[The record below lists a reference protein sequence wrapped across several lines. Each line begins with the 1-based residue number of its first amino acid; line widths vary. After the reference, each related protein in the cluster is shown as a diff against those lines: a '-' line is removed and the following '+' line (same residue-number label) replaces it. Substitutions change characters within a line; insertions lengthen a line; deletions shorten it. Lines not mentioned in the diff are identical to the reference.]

1 MIDLLV
7 RGGSLVRMKDLVF
20 HAPAVDALREKLVAH
35 LKAHA
40 QITPQEWKEL
50 VGASRKFTIPLAEHF
65 DAEKLTMR
73 VGEVRKLRGL
83 QNR

>member
-1 MIDLLV
+1 MLA
-7 RGGSLVRMKDLVF
+7 RGGSLVRVKDLVF
-20 HAPAVDALREKLVAH
+20 FAPAVDELREKLRAH
-35 LKAHA
+35 LQAKRE
-40 QITPQEWKEL
+40 ITPQEWKEL